1 MFNVDGYKID
11 MHRGDTGAITIR
23 ATGYAFGPND
33 RALFTVRNQ
42 QGTVVKQGV
51 YELTDNAFTVHFTN
65 AETDYLDRGTYEW
78 DVRYVVNPTFDGE
91 GNITDGDAVSTPK
104 DPMELNLRR
113 TVGQI

>member
-42 QGTVVKQGV
+42 QGTIVKQGV
-51 YELTDNAFTVHFTN
+51 YAMENNAFVVHFLN

-78 DVRYVVNPTFDGE
+78 DVRYIVNPIFDSDN
-91 GNITDGDAVSTPK
+91 NIIDGDAVSTPK